1 MQQQENLQINSLNS
15 HEQSLSS
22 KSALVRKPSCVK
34 CTCHGL
40 QTCYIQSA
48 KSLPLVGTSHEAY
61 HKYYSGKG
69 NVENQLHMRVGSC
82 SNCSTK
88 CPAFHPKGKE
98 GNALMWELDGT
109 DKQSRNYNPFLW
121 IIDLSSF
128 VLLKQMTH
136 SRSGSD
142 TTVGSKSCRYSILEI
157 KLSYVNLIP

>member
-1 MQQQENLQINSLNS
+1 MQQQENLQIHSLNS

-69 NVENQLHMRVGSC
+69 NVENVAADSSSKAASIAQLI
-82 SNCSTK
+82 K
-88 CPAFHPKGKE
+88 KGGEE
-98 GNALMWELDGT
+98 GKAGESLPLI
-109 DKQSRNYNPFLW
+109 YFL
-121 IIDLSSF
+121 I
-128 VLLKQMTH
+128 
-136 SRSGSD
+136 
-142 TTVGSKSCRYSILEI
+142 
-157 KLSYVNLIP
+157 